1 MITTEEVRALTDR
14 QREVLSIVVENK
26 IYKGKET
33 NIMEL
38 AEQLGVAPAAV
49 YRHLVEIEKSEL
61 LRVQILPSEKGTH
74 IYERLRL
81 DERPRR
87 PYTSEALNETRRE
100 ILRFLHDHPSAT
112 LVELSEELGINDRTI
127 YHHLRVLEAVQLI
140 ARERGRATKRGVPP
154 FNYNITDHGRG
165 VLMRL

>member
-1 MITTEEVRALTDR
+1 MITTEVCRALTDR

-26 IYKGKET
+26 LYKGKET

-49 YRHLVEIEKSEL
+49 YRHLVEIERNEL
-61 LRVQILPSEKGTH
+61 LRIQILPSEKGTQ

-87 PYTSEALNETRRE
+87 HYTSEALNETRKQ
-100 ILRFLHDHPSAT
+100 ILRFLLHHPTST
-112 LVELSEELGINDRTI
+112 L
-127 YHHLRVLEAVQLI
+127 
-140 ARERGRATKRGVPP
+140 
-154 FNYNITDHGRG
+154 
-165 VLMRL
+165 